1 MGFLFVFPRQTA
13 CVPLKSHTKCGGN
26 GASPPYS
33 NGKMVY
39 KQQVLGYAVEAV
51 KESERADY
59 KT

>member
-1 MGFLFVFPRQTA
+1 ML
-13 CVPLKSHTKCGGN
+13 
-26 GASPPYS
+26 PYS

-39 KQQVLGYAVEAV
+39 KQQVLGYAVAVEAV

>member
-1 MGFLFVFPRQTA
+1 M
-13 CVPLKSHTKCGGN
+13 
-26 GASPPYS
+26 PPYS